1 MANRLRK
8 RELCPLHRSYF
19 CCGRQSAGT
28 MRHPWKVRQNKPR
41 RLSVERIEDPHHPR
55 GYREICSLAEQR
67 KRKHELLSQPDP
79 HCFYCKRPFVLYD
92 EVDLA
97 HILPKGMGGA
107 TRDDHRNNLALA
119 HKSCNR
125 LNGSKRPESAA

>member
-1 MANRLRK
+1 
-8 RELCPLHRSYF
+8 
-19 CCGRQSAGT
+19 